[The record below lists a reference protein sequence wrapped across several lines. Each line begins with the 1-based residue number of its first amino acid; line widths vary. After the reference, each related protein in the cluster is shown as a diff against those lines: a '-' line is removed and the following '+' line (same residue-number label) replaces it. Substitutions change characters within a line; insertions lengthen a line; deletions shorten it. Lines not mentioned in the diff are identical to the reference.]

1 MNTIFS
7 FIYFIVMG
15 LLFSKMLKNLCYSCG
30 VDVLVVFGVVRKL
43 FFYALYALFAC
54 VTVWLCASI
63 VLLFY

>member
-7 FIYFIVMG
+7 FIYFAVMG

-30 VDVLVVFGVVRKL
+30 VDVLIVYGVVRKML
-43 FFYALYALFAC
+43 FYTLYALLAC
-54 VTVWLCASI
+54 ATVWLCASI